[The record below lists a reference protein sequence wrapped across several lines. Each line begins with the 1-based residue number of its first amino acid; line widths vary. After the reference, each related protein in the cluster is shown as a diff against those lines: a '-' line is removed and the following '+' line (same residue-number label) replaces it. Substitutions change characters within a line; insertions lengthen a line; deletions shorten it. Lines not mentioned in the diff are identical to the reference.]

1 VRLRSHALSLPLR
14 VLKGGLL
21 LGVFVLVAVLFAS
34 FGRTPDLSHVRV
46 AFLSGSVDG
55 NYHAIVERIRAEAQR
70 RRAHVDD
77 RPSAGSIENIA
88 RLHAARRTC
97 DIEFALVQDGLSW
110 PEDHSF
116 QLIGRLPV
124 PESFVVLGRE
134 ADRIATV
141 AALRGLRVGIG
152 PEGSGTAYVGRQL
165 IAQLSALDLK
175 VTTQPQQDQL
185 AMLERGDIDLGAMV
199 IDQDAQLLTQAIR
212 DRNLQIVDIAGADA
226 LAHALPSARVGVI
239 KAGYYDP
246 VRNFPPTDK
255 RVLQIDTLVISNGCA
270 RESATQGIITAITR
284 VFPDFVGVNRERAN
298 ATGLDYAPAARA
310 YLDRQ
315 GPDPVGEYFP
325 WVVDLMPTA
334 RWLQVI
340 FAFSMLF
347 GAQAVWH
354 RFRLWRIDATRV
366 GIENDLAEVFGP
378 GITTSDIRT
387 TDPAPRHRTPEAR
400 AALERAM
407 RELVRLKARCRR
419 QSLSMLVPMGQE
431 MSYRL
436 QEGLIADLADAL
448 RQFGA
453 RL

>member
-1 VRLRSHALSLPLR
+1 LPLR
-14 VLKGGLL
+14 ALKGGLL

-46 AFLSGSVDG
+46 AILSGSVDG
-55 NYHAIVERIRAEAQR
+55 NYHAIVERIRVEAQR

-88 RLHAARRTC
+88 RLHAARQTC
-97 DIEFALVQDGLSW
+97 DVQFALVQDGLPW
-110 PEDHSF
+110 PERHTF
-116 QLIGRLPV
+116 QLIGRLPL

-141 AALRGLRVGIG
+141 AAMRGMRVGIG

-165 IAQLSALDLK
+165 IAQLSALDLR
-175 VTTQPQQDQL
+175 VTTQPLQDQL
-185 AMLERGDIDLGAMV
+185 AMLERGEIDLGAMV
-199 IDQDAQLLTQAIR
+199 IDQDAQLLSTAVR
-212 DRNLQIVDIAGADA
+212 DRKLQIVDIAGADA
-226 LAHALPSARVGVI
+226 LAHALPSARAGVI

-255 RVLQIDTLVISNGCA
+255 RVIQIDTLVIANGCA
-270 RESATQGIITAITR
+270 RESATQGVITAITR
-284 VFPDFVGVNRERAN
+284 VFPDFLGVNRERAN

-310 YLDRQ
+310 YLDQQ
-315 GPDPVGEYFP
+315 GPDRVGEYFP

-366 GIENDLAEVFGP
+366 GIETDLAQVFGP
-378 GITTSDIRT
+378 GVTPSDIRVMN
-387 TDPAPRHRTPEAR
+387 PEARHRTPEAR
-400 AALERAM
+400 AALDRAI
-407 RELVRLKARCRR
+407 RELARLKARCRR